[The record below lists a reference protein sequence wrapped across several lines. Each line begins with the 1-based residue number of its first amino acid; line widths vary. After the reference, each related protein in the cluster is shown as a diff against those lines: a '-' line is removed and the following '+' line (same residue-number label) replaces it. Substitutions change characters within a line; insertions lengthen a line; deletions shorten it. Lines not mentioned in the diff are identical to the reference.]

1 METQG
6 SAFHD
11 ITARTQ
17 PPRRTWLDRL
27 LRFVVLISAS
37 GSPPAHKRSATPPI
51 AREKTVFVL
60 LGGGSRGA
68 AQAGA
73 LAAVLEQGIRPD
85 LMIGVSAGAWN
96 GAYLASDPIPERAS
110 VLCDLWAKTKTTD
123 LLGGGWWQAAVS
135 AVSGRP
141 ALYGSEGPVRMA
153 HRYLPA
159 QTFEELQVPLSI
171 VASNLTTGQPAI
183 FSSGRLL
190 PAVLASSAVPGI
202 FPPVVKDGQVYVDGG
217 LQEWEASAT
226 ALKLGAQ
233 RVYLFGCGAIAELSP
248 RLIPTDSGA
257 LAEEHPGQPERDWR
271 VLLHRRQQEASML
284 GANLLDVL
292 ERSWDVITRYQF
304 RRSVESLRASG
315 VKVISIDPELPPLSR
330 PLDFNRGAAMIAA
343 GRAAA
348 ETALR
353 SEARETVDLASSA
366 AS

>member
-1 METQG
+1 MDAQGTAVTDLAAQTQAQRR
-6 SAFHD
+6 SWIDRFFHV
-11 ITARTQ
+11 IALL
-17 PPRRTWLDRL
+17 PPYR
-27 LRFVVLISAS
+27 
-37 GSPPAHKRSATPPI
+37 PAPAKTRASATPNAQ
-51 AREKTVFVL
+51 ARTVFVL

-73 LAAVLEQGIRPD
+73 LAVVLEHGLRPD
-85 LMIGVSAGAWN
+85 VLIGVSAGAWN
-96 GAYLASDPIPERAS
+96 GAYLAANPTPERARI
-110 VLCDLWAKTKTTD
+110 LCDLWAKTKTTD

-159 QTFEELQVPLSI
+159 QTFEELQVPLYI
-171 VASNLTTGQPAI
+171 VAANLTTGQPTI

-226 ALKLGAQ
+226 ALKLSAH
-233 RVYLFGCGAIAELSP
+233 RIYLFGCGAIAELSP
-248 RLIPTDSGA
+248 RLIPSDLNG
-257 LAEEHPGQPERDWR
+257 LAEEHPSQPERDWR
-271 VLLHRRQQEASML
+271 SLLPRRQQEVSML

-292 ERSWDVITRYQF
+292 ERSWDVTTRYQF
-304 RRSVESLRASG
+304 HRAVESLRASG
-315 VKVISIDPELPPLSR
+315 ADVISIDPELPPLSR
-330 PLDFNRGAAMIAA
+330 PLDFNRGAALVAA

-348 ETALR
+348 EAVLR
-353 SEARETVDLASSA
+353 REAKEPHELVASR